1 MFKTR
6 QKILF
11 VTENRNIFN
20 ACQNIR
26 PSFCFSEIQTR
37 QQTEISSVVNKKS
50 RNNSDSKS
58 NQKSR

>member
-11 VTENRNIFN
+11 VTENLNIFN

-26 PSFCFSEIQTR
+26 PSFCFS
-37 QQTEISSVVNKKS
+37 EISSVVNKKS